1 MPTKLTLLGI
11 AAFALLL
18 TACKD
23 DTDVAPQRKFISF
36 KMDNAVV
43 LSEQVHRVFYSPG
56 NLSDADPDND
66 HSEMLIT
73 GYTYNRDAINIRIT
87 SPYPTLTPGVYTN
100 ATYGTEMIMEMNPS
114 LELIGADYN
123 FGNLSVTIHEMKDS
137 TVVGQFSGTLVSMND
152 GSLKQ
157 VTDGYFKLIYRNYP

>member
-1 MPTKLTLLGI
+1 MPKKLTLLGI

-18 TACKD
+18 AACKD
-23 DTDVAPQRKFISF
+23 DTDVTPQRKFISF

-43 LSEQVHRVFYSPG
+43 LSEQVHRAFYSPG
-56 NLSDADPDND
+56 DLTDADPDND

-87 SPYPTLTPGVYTN
+87 SPLPQLTPGVYTN

-123 FGNLSVTIHEMKDS
+123 FGDLTITIHDMKDS
-137 TVVGQFSGTLVSMND
+137 TVVGQFNGTLVSMAD
-152 GSLKQ
+152 GSLKT
-157 VTDGYFKLIYRNYP
+157 VTDGYFKVIYRNYP